1 MNLAHYDN
9 FYPTFVDAGIPTLY
23 HSKPKPKWTIYEED
37 CSNVVREVARNIA
50 KIKAPTKSSD
60 DTAYSG
66 LMCDV
71 KRGTKW
77 INLATKNVVA
87 GKSYSFSNSETYFW
101 AMTASNAK
109 SGSVIVSDGKI
120 VWKAKKTTYT
130 KSKKTVYYVKKKVK
144 GKWRWKKVK
153 QGRYGKS

>member
-23 HSKPKPKWTIYEED
+23 HSKPKPKW
-37 CSNVVREVARNIA
+37 
-50 KIKAPTKSSD
+50 
-60 DTAYSG
+60 
-66 LMCDV
+66 
-71 KRGTKW
+71 
-77 INLATKNVVA
+77 INLATKNIVA

-130 KSKKTVYYVKKKVK
+130 KPKKTVYYVKKKVK